1 MGLFS
6 PAFRFD
12 SLCRP
17 DSWARHSFRFMLKV
31 LLSRGGIVFMRLLG
45 QLPLP
50 WVRALGWGLGWVL
63 YLLAVS
69 RRRVVQTNLRLCFPA
84 WSPAQRERVAQQH
97 FVVFAQAW
105 LDRGWLWHGK
115 AALLKQRLRL
125 TGALEMFDADQPCL
139 IFAPHFVG
147 LDAGWTALTLQVS
160 RHFATIYSHQTNAQ
174 VDAWVLA
181 GRQRFGQPR
190 LLDRSDGPKVLVS
203 AIKSGQAFYLL
214 PDMNYDPRD
223 SIFVPFYGVPAATV
237 TSLSRLAR
245 LGKARVIPVVTW
257 LTPTGYEVRVLPAW
271 NDVPSDDLARDT
283 LTMNQRLEGW
293 INTLPQQYYWVHKR
307 FKDQPPGAA
316 EIYQ

>member
-1 MGLFS
+1 MPRKPGD
-6 PAFRFD
+6 FRTGA
-12 SLCRP
+12 C
-17 DSWARHSFRFMLKV
+17 MLKI
-31 LLSRGGIVFMRLLG
+31 LSHAGIVVMRLLG

-50 WVRALGWGLGWVL
+50 WVRALGWGLGWAL
-63 YLLAVS
+63 YRIAAS
-69 RRRVVQTNLRLCFPA
+69 RRRVVLTNLRLCFPH
-84 WSPAQRERVAQQH
+84 WSAEKRLQMAQRH

-115 AALLKQRLRL
+115 PALLRRRLQL
-125 TGALEMFDADQPCL
+125 TGALEALQSEQPSI

-181 GRQRFGQPR
+181 GRQRFGRPQ
-190 LLDRSDGPKVLVS
+190 LFDRNDGPRVLVN
-203 AIKSGQAFYLL
+203 AIKSGQGFYLL

-245 LGKARVIPVVTW
+245 LGKAQVVPVVSW
-257 LTPTGYEVRVLPAW
+257 LTPTGYEVQVMPPWA
-271 NDVPSDDLARDT
+271 DVPSDDVNRDT
-283 LTMNQRLEGW
+283 LLMNQRLEAW
-293 INTLPQQYYWVHKR
+293 INTLPEQYYWVHKR
-307 FKDQPPGAA
+307 FKDQPPGVADP
-316 EIYQ
+316 YR